1 MILSDITDMLSGLDC
16 PTYEGYADTG
26 AKVPYV
32 VVRPQIMD
40 HDELTAITGDV
51 VAWNNEFYL
60 YACGGSVSASYNLA
74 LEVMQTLQ
82 GARLEGSTLDTTMGY
97 AGASVEGHYES
108 QITVQKHQG
117 GL

>member
-1 MILSDITDMLSGLDC
+1 MNLEDVTNLLDSLDC
-16 PTYEGYADTG
+16 PSYEGYAPTG
-26 AKVPYV
+26 ARVPYV
-32 VVRPQIMD
+32 VARPQIMD
-40 HDELTAITGDV
+40 HEELVAITGDA
-51 VAWNNEFYL
+51 VAWNNEMYL

-74 LEVMQTLQ
+74 VQVMGILQ